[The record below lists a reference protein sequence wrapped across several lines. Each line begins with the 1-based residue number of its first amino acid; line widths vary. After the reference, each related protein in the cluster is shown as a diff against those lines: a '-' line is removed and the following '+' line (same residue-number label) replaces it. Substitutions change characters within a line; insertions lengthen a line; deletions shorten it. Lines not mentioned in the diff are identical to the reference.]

1 MAKGN
6 LLLGFARGKLGD
18 VVFYRQNGAQISRPR
33 NTHPKNPQTAL
44 QLAQRSIMKTSAQ
57 AFSLLQAICNHS
69 FQGQE
74 GVTAN
79 QSRFNRLNVAY
90 LRQQVAEEL
99 SSGDSTAISS
109 STKTNFAD
117 KSAVLAQVNP
127 YQVSEGTIAPL
138 SYDCDEDKIR
148 LTTGTDGEDLPVSY
162 ADICAGLGLSRGDQ
176 LTFIGL
182 SVDDTQSLGV
192 FNQMKYARVILEPA
206 GGDMSVDFLAAGGV
220 VNDPNPRNEGSITL
234 SERGSGN
241 RSWLAVEFEGITS
254 ETDMANTFMA
264 GAVIASRLS
273 GSVWQRSSQRLALI
287 PSTGAYAP
295 SESQLVN
302 TLGDAVMSYVLEANS
317 TLYLNQAENF

>member
-18 VVFYRQNGAQISRPR
+18 VVFYRSNGAQISRPR

-99 SSGDSTAISS
+99 SSGDSAVISG

-138 SYDCDEDKIR
+138 SYDGDEGTIR
-148 LTTGTDGEDLPVSY
+148 LTTGTDPVNLPETY
-162 ADICAGLGLSRGDQ
+162 ADYCAALGLSRGDQ

-206 GGDMSVDFLAAGGV
+206 GGDMSVNFLAAGGII
-220 VNDPNPRNEGSITL
+220 NDPNPRNEGAVTF
-234 SERGSGN
+234 SEAGAQG
-241 RSWLAVEFEGITS
+241 RSWLEIRFEGIES
-254 ETDMANTFMA
+254 NVGLANTFYA

-273 GSVWQRSSQRLALI
+273 GSVWQRSSQRLALR
-287 PSTGAYAP
+287 PATGAYAP